1 MQEFI
6 LLPGGRE
13 EGNPMIYTTIS
24 VPALKALAAVI
35 IWGGS
40 FVATKAALQELDPLT
55 LIWGRFALG
64 AAMLMGIQL
73 LRGRLLLPRGKEIL
87 FFPLLALQG
96 VTFHQWLQCVALQTA
111 KASTSG
117 WIIAT
122 SAIFMALLG
131 WSFLGEKISAR
142 QLGGMGL
149 ATTGL
154 LLVLC
159 EGNPSKLLQGE
170 FGSFGDLLMLISAG
184 NWALFSVLSR
194 KLLHRSSPGNM
205 MAWVMFFGWLFSAFL
220 FAPRA
225 DPSRLLLL
233 SVTGVWALLI
243 LGIFCTGMAYTFWYD
258 ALEAMEASQAGA
270 FMYLQPPAAVIIAFL
285 FLGEPLLPLVLA
297 GGALILMGVWFVNQ
311 N

>member
-1 MQEFI
+1 MA
-6 LLPGGRE
+6 
-13 EGNPMIYTTIS
+13 YATIS
-24 VPALKALAAVI
+24 VPALKALTAVI

-40 FVATKAALQELDPLT
+40 FVATKAALRELDPLT

-64 AAMLMGIQL
+64 AAMLIGIQL
-73 LRGRLLLPRGKEIL
+73 LRGRLALPRSKEVFL
-87 FFPLLALQG
+87 FPLLALQG

-131 WSFLGEKISAR
+131 WAFLGEKISAK
-142 QLGGMGL
+142 QLGGMGI
-149 ATTGL
+149 ATAGL

-159 EGNPSKLLQGE
+159 EGNPSNLLQGQ
-170 FGSFGDLLMLISAG
+170 FGSFGDILMLISAG

-194 KLLHRSSPGNM
+194 KLLHHSSPGNM

-220 FAPRA
+220 FAPRVKL
-225 DPSRLLLL
+225 SLLFHL
-233 SVTGVWALLI
+233 SSGGLWALLI

-258 ALEAMEASQAGA
+258 ALEAMEASRAGA
-270 FMYLQPPAAVIIAFL
+270 FMYLEPPAAVIIAFL
-285 FLGEPLLPLVLA
+285 FLGEPFLLPALA
-297 GGALILMGVWFVNQ
+297 GGGMILLGVWLVNQ